1 VCVQLQVV
9 LLEEITSD
17 FHQIAALNDV
27 EVKILE
33 NCGHAISVE
42 RPRKTAKEI
51 VKFVSKHSDCYC

>member
-1 VCVQLQVV
+1 MYVPLQVV
-9 LLEEITSD
+9 LLEEITSQ
-17 FHQIAALNDV
+17 FYQIAAVNDV

-51 VKFVSKHSDCYC
+51 VKFISKHSN